1 MEKVNQTLINIV
13 GNNIKKFREE
23 KNITRNELSSKL
35 HITVQAISQYE
46 NCKRLPSSKLQ
57 DEIAVAL
64 GVSTDELLTGIT
76 EYDKNKISDN
86 AHNFYSSPL
95 LNKAI
100 NNISSK
106 IRIEHWDDKIYL
118 WLNGKHE
125 ISPQMEQKVVSLLES
140 NIDNLLESLTLL
152 LKEGE

>member
-1 MEKVNQTLINIV
+1 MNI
-13 GNNIKKFREE
+13 GETIKKLRTDSKIKQADLAKE
-23 KNITRNELSSKL
+23 IGVPQSTLSK
-35 HITVQAISQYE
+35 YE
-46 NCKRLPSSKLQ
+46 NGNLRIDTSTLRK
-57 DEIAVAL
+57 IATAL
-64 GVSTDELLTGIT
+64 NVSADELLTGIT
-76 EYDKNKISDN
+76 EYDKNEISDN

>member
-1 MEKVNQTLINIV
+1 MDVRTNSKQIGDRIRTIRKEKKLTQ
-13 GNNIKKFREE
+13 KKLADEIGKKE
-23 KNITRNELSSKL
+23 
-35 HITVQAISQYE
+35 ITVRKYESGAIEFS
-46 NCKRLPSSKLQ
+46 LAILQ
-57 DEIAVAL
+57 KIAKAL
-64 GVSTDELLTGIT
+64 DVSVDELLTGIT